1 MARAKRHS
9 RLEIATKLTQAND
22 LATQGKLQSEITD
35 RTRSKGDKIAE
46 LELEN
51 ARLRQLVTNCPG
63 MTRRRSLRDRSC
75 GFSIFARL
83 LTRGIGAEREA
94 ETWGV
99 APRSL
104 PCPPVDLAHSLRQ
117 LLGMQTAAAFGAAV
131 DQACGTNVALG
142 PAVANALPPCLTA
155 SP

>member
-1 MARAKRHS
+1 M
-9 RLEIATKLTQAND
+9 EATGWN
-22 LATQGKLQSEITD
+22 
-35 RTRSKGDKIAE
+35 
-46 LELEN
+46 
-51 ARLRQLVTNCPG
+51 
-63 MTRRRSLRDRSC
+63 
-75 GFSIFARL
+75 
-83 LTRGIGAEREA
+83 GIGAPKGTPVEILDLLNKEINAALADPKMKSRLA
-94 ETWGV
+94 DLGGSLV
-99 APRSL
+99 RSL

>member
-1 MARAKRHS
+1 
-9 RLEIATKLTQAND
+9 
-22 LATQGKLQSEITD
+22 
-35 RTRSKGDKIAE
+35 
-46 LELEN
+46 
-51 ARLRQLVTNCPG
+51 

-75 GFSIFARL
+75 CFSIFARL

-142 PAVANALPPCLTA
+142 PAVATHSHLA
-155 SP
+155 SRPRPDPARRSTRQRPNLRPIMIAAACCW